1 MADVNTPPMSAP
13 AEIADRL
20 HSAAI
25 RLLRR
30 LRQADDEAG
39 LTGPQSSALSV
50 LVFGGPATLSRL
62 AAAEHVRAP
71 TMSRLVKELE
81 GNGLVERTTDPN
93 DRRSA
98 LIAATA
104 HGRALLAKA
113 RELRLGRLEAALA
126 SRSEAQRKVLAEA
139 ARLVLEM
146 AEGGELG

>member
-1 MADVNTPPMSAP
+1 MADVNPSP
-13 AEIADRL
+13 AEVADGL

-30 LRQADDEAG
+30 LRQADGEAG

-62 AAAEHVRAP
+62 AEAEHVRAP
-71 TMSRLVKELE
+71 TMSRLIKELE
-81 GNGLVERTTDPN
+81 AQGMVERAVDPA

-98 LIAATA
+98 LISATA
-104 HGRALLAKA
+104 HGRTLLARA

-126 SRSEAQRKVLAEA
+126 SRPERQRRLLGEA

-146 AEGGELG
+146 AEGGELGN

>member
-1 MADVNTPPMSAP
+1 MTKVNPPSAP
-13 AEIADRL
+13 AEVADRL

-50 LVFGGPATLSRL
+50 LVFGGPATLTRM
-62 AAAEHVRAP
+62 AEAEHVRAP

-81 GNGLVERTTDPN
+81 AHGLVGRTIDPN

-98 LIAATA
+98 LIAATP

-126 SRSEAQRKVLAEA
+126 ARPEAQRKVLAEA

-146 AEGGELG
+146 AEAGELG